1 MCNCGNQRNQP
12 GGQPFTGMEKKEALA
27 QPGKKMW
34 PDIKF
39 IYTGHSA
46 LTVTGTVTG
55 SRYRFNNPGAQQP
68 VDFRDAPSMLMVP
81 VLKRLP

>member
-1 MCNCGNQRNQP
+1 MCNCGNQRSQL
-12 GGQPFTGMEKKEALA
+12 GGQQFTGMEKSELITA
-27 QPGKKMW
+27 PGQKMW

-39 IYTGHSA
+39 RYTGQSA
-46 LTVTGTVTG
+46 LSVTGTITG
-55 SRYRFNNPGAQQP
+55 RRYRFNKPEEEQP